1 VATALKLV
9 LQTANGEDGSR
20 EAMVWDAVVWFARS
34 LRCGS
39 IVENGN
45 LWLVTPLIPAA
56 FD

>member
-1 VATALKLV
+1 
-9 LQTANGEDGSR
+9 
-20 EAMVWDAVVWFARS
+20 MVWDAVVWFARS

>member
-1 VATALKLV
+1 LKLV